1 MQDRLKRHRFELLA
15 QPVLDALF
23 RTTRRMT
30 GNTAIAQEIVQEA
43 CLKAYQ
49 ESAADMDG
57 DRFRPWLF
65 RIAINLSLDH
75 LRRRGREVPM
85 PVSWEGAAIAEPKDH
100 APSAD
105 PSRVLESKE
114 LGSDITSALDGLSP
128 EHRLVAILVIV
139 EEMSYAETA
148 AALDISVDLVRSRLF
163 RARAQLRERLSHHG
177 SSRASD
183 AAEPHSEQTIN
194 PSWQGQAHPKRGT
207 S

>member
-1 MQDRLKRHRFELLA
+1 MQDRLKRHRFERLA
-15 QPVLDALF
+15 QPVLDALY

-30 GNTAIAQEIVQEA
+30 GNPAIAQEIVQEA

-49 ESAADMDG
+49 DFAADMEAE
-57 DRFRPWLF
+57 RFRPWLF

-75 LRRRGREVPM
+75 LRQRGREVPL
-85 PVSWEGAAIAEPKDH
+85 PVSWDGAAIAEPKDY

-114 LGSDITSALDGLSP
+114 LGSDITMALDGLSP

-139 EEMSYAETA
+139 EELSYAETA

-163 RARAQLRERLSHHG
+163 RARAQLRERLSHHA
-177 SSRASD
+177 SSRTSE
-183 AAEPHSEQTIN
+183 AANTRSEPTTN
-194 PSWQGQAHPKRGT
+194 PSWRSQAHPKRGAP
-207 S
+207 